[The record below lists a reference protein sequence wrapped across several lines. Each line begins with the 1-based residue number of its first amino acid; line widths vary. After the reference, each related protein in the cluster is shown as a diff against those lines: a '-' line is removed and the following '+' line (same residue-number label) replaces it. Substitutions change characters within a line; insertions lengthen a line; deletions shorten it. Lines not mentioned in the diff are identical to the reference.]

1 MKEAWKNADYI
12 PNMNQTFH
20 DIKEGN
26 GWFESS
32 VQLNSCPS
40 TAAKLKMNHCCFFF
54 LLLHIFSIECSI
66 ELFHKGSKGDLVK
79 RGEGKTMFFMV
90 RSRDRGHQYFGL
102 AAIFTRMLY
111 NVQIIQ
117 KSTTRNIMH
126 MNIIVLKLPAKLRG
140 VID

>member
-1 MKEAWKNADYI
+1 MKQAWENADYI

-26 GWFESS
+26 GGFESS

-40 TAAKLKMNHCCFFF
+40 TAAKLKMNHLLFFFF

-66 ELFHKGSKGDLVK
+66 ELFHKGSKGESVK
-79 RGEGKTMFFMV
+79 RGEGKTVFFMV

-126 MNIIVLKLPAKLRG
+126 VNIIVFKIGRQVMRG
-140 VID
+140 H